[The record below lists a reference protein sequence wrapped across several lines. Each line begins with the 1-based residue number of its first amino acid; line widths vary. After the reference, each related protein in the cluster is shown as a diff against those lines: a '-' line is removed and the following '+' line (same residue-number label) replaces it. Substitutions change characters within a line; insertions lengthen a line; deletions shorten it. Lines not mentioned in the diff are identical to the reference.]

1 MATCKQRCPRLS
13 EQPLWTLIGVSSLC
27 KSGCFKGLQLFPVNC
42 VFSLALILCSGLFLG
57 LKEAVKCESVTEATL
72 GEEAN
77 FSCDFLLPMDVFQ
90 VTWQKINGSSFQ
102 NIATY
107 SQTRGLR
114 LIGSFRRKARFARA
128 ALNTSVITL
137 KNLTFEDVSCY
148 RCIFNVFPHG
158 SFSSKAMCLNIQ
170 SKFSTCCFSLS
181 GMQYR
186 WDGVRGRWN
195 AIPSIQGNLPHSSIC
210 SVDILQNHPTFP

>member
-148 RCIFNVFPHG
+148 RCIFSVYPHG

-186 WDGVRGRWN
+186 
-195 AIPSIQGNLPHSSIC
+195 
-210 SVDILQNHPTFP
+210 